1 MGCLVAAQERIFTLG
16 DPVTAAA
23 QVRVSQQH
31 GLKRL
36 LTSHLSR
43 RLRRPAAGW
52 RNCFHLLIFWIVPFW
67 GTCQPTTWSTTDINA
82 MRTSIR
88 LLNIILMIA
97 ASLLQV
103 QTGQAEEL
111 SRGAML
117 SASCEGCHG
126 THGRSPGAIPSIAG
140 KSAEYLRDALEGFR
154 SGDRQAT
161 VMGRHVKGYSEEE
174 IRLISEYFSK
184 QQ

>member
-1 MGCLVAAQERIFTLG
+1 
-16 DPVTAAA
+16 
-23 QVRVSQQH
+23 
-31 GLKRL
+31 
-36 LTSHLSR
+36 
-43 RLRRPAAGW
+43 
-52 RNCFHLLIFWIVPFW
+52 
-67 GTCQPTTWSTTDINA
+67 

-88 LLNIILMIA
+88 LLNVTLLIA
-97 ASLLQV
+97 AGLLLG

-126 THGRSPGAIPSIAG
+126 TNGRSPGAMPSIAG
-140 KSAEYLRDALEGFR
+140 KSAEYLREALERFR
-154 SGDRQAT
+154 SGEVPST

-184 QQ
+184 QK